1 MARGKSTKKLLL
13 MRRGQRYLPELK
25 FITNRILHTGTLLPP
40 S

>member
-13 MRRGQRYLPELK
+13 DASRAALFAGIE